1 MDKKQPGVMLYFD
14 IRPSLKRLS
23 TQEKGE
29 LFEAILDYGE
39 FGVVPDL
46 DGLLGIAWDF
56 IQPRLDRDRER
67 YGARVIQRKYAVYTR
82 ETKRKGGVPLSFED
96 WRALTRDGSLHS
108 SSDDEQDETGPVSL
122 RGGDDSFEEMR
133 RQRMAMLK

>member
-14 IRPSLKRLS
+14 IRPSLKRLT

-39 FGVVPDL
+39 FGVVPEL

-67 YGARVIQRKYAVYTR
+67 YGARVIQRKYAAYSR
-82 ETKRKGGVPLSFED
+82 HTKEKGGVPLSFED
-96 WRALTRDGSLHS
+96 WSALTRNGVVY
-108 SSDDEQDETGPVSL
+108 TN
-122 RGGDDSFEEMR
+122 DDSEQYETPKTPARGSDNNFEELR